1 MYTVNGTWISKK
13 KKDWRVEFYMYT
25 YTYSIYY
32 QLYTS
37 WQSSFLHMQ
46 VVVTADKDS
55 EASYKLKQLIRS
67 VGTGLIQEKLG
78 QYIKEL
84 RQGSCFLHIM

>member
-1 MYTVNGTWISKK
+1 MT
-13 KKDWRVEFYMYT
+13 E
-25 YTYSIYY
+25 
-32 QLYTS
+32 L
-37 WQSSFLHMQ
+37 FLHMQ

-67 VGTGLIQEKLG
+67 VGTGLIREKLG